1 MKKRLLSAAL
11 ALAMVLTLLP
21 FSAMPASAATIA
33 DGATA
38 SYHAKFDNVITDNG
52 TNAVPAWYAEVR
64 GADNKV
70 TGYEKITSGFIVG
83 SKYYSTWDQ
92 IPTKDTLTS
101 FTAIGS
107 SLTATLGTSVT
118 SVNADLYGD
127 GTSLTISGATAL
139 TSVTVTDSKYAS
151 EVSAGLRQ
159 KADKAT
165 LTAVGTLA
173 SDKAVSISLTN
184 VASNVAVN
192 LATTN
197 TANPVAALGHRV
209 TLNNA
214 SLGTITLG
222 TLGGQANATS
232 PKSSVAQ
239 NITLTNGSSCG
250 KITVKGNGS
259 RVQFTDSGD
268 ANTKVDIQGT
278 GASFTMA
285 GNSSAGALTLFGVSK
300 DNNGGKDSTAAP
312 PSVTITAGSVGTITY
327 SDDDAAKGN
336 ASVQLNSSSA
346 YSSKVTM
353 NKGTVTINSGHAGGV
368 ELKEGTLNVSGAGA
382 TTGDLTLGT
391 TKDTTLNV
399 SGTGHTVG
407 KIDGTMANLTLNIP
421 ESRTNT
427 YGKTGTDLST
437 YTKHSIKGGTWT
449 VEVPYSALDASL
461 AWQLNNATAKTYT
474 YYTQE
479 QLGEALTAQVKLG
492 VTANALTPTNSTSS
506 SGSSTLEFKSG
517 TVTWGKITKLA
528 TDDVIILPSSVNST
542 ATGRWTEFI
551 ATKPGTSYSSGYRYT
566 MPADTTVVL
575 DAGGGAASGNATKL
589 INAKITST
597 NVDTSV
603 RASINGN
610 VITLTGSLPIQ
621 TTPIELELT
630 TDVQDDQ
637 GVYRTVKV
645 TVIYNSSDKKL
656 TFRNPGSTS
665 LGFGITVPDLDR
677 LRLSNET
684 IYTLSASVKDINAAL
699 QLDSTG
705 KAVEVTVSASA
716 YATQALRDGLKAAL
730 EGTTPGDVAEFD
742 WTTAPA
748 IIQAINDVM
757 GGTTDSQIK
766 SWKDAANR
774 AHYLKNHTS
783 VPSTGIP
790 ANYLVYDTVHLV
802 PYLAVTVNEHNS
814 QGGTMKGTM
823 TPMYRIEVRDS
834 DPNPVDPFVAQTGRT
849 LGALTGVMA
858 EGTTNVGAKVKF
870 ASLDYPTTAAF
881 GGTASLFAHQDGT
894 YVYGYDR
901 SNGMTITH
909 AGKTGLGA
917 FEINKTDGLVTLY
930 EGKVEVASGVATVTP
945 ENKVATYSTL
955 QAAVD
960 DAKNAQ
966 LIVVDQNYTG
976 STSINVTGEARTIY
990 VQAVG
995 KTVVVANASGN
1006 LVESNNYGNLYSI
1019 KLNRD
1024 TAPIGGNITVS
1035 SATGGTASVSA
1046 NPATAGQ
1053 KVTVT
1058 LSAQAGYTPS
1068 GVSVKDSSGKAVS
1081 VSGSGSSY
1089 SFTMPAGSVTVTPS
1103 FTKTQVATNPTVHV
1117 SGTTGGSAYTSAG
1130 NNQVAP
1136 GTTVTVTT
1144 TPGTNQRTMGVSVTG
1159 ATAVRTGANTFQ
1171 FTVPSGYNT
1180 VTVTPRFDANNGTLF
1195 QDVWSYEY
1203 YSNPVRWAVERGITN
1218 GTSTYTFGSENVC
1231 TREDMVTFLWRAAGS
1246 PAVSSSVRNPFWDVQ
1261 AGSYYYNAVLWA
1273 VSKGITNGVS
1283 ANQFGVGQYVTRGQA
1298 VTFLYR
1304 YEGSPAAGTNSGF
1317 YDVNSREYYAKAV
1330 SWANAKGVTNGTSA
1344 TTFGP
1349 NEYCKRAQ
1357 IVTFLYRD
1365 ITGNRA

>member
-21 FSAMPASAATIA
+21 FSAMPASAAA
-33 DGATA
+33 AEGATA

-52 TNAVPAWYAEVR
+52 SNTVPAWYAEER
-64 GADNKV
+64 GPDNKV
-70 TGYEKITSGFIVG
+70 TGYEKITNGFIVG
-83 SKYYSTWDQ
+83 SKYYPTWNDV
-92 IPTKDTLTS
+92 PNNTTLTS
-101 FTAIGS
+101 FTAIGNV
-107 SLTATLGTSVT
+107 TATLGSNVT
-118 SVNADLYGD
+118 SVNADLYGKD
-127 GTSLTISGATAL
+127 TGLAITGPTAL
-139 TSVTVTDSKYAS
+139 TSVTVNDSKYAS

-159 KADKAT
+159 KNDKAS

-173 SDKAVSISLTN
+173 TNKAVSISLTN
-184 VASNVAVN
+184 VSSDAAIS
-192 LATTN
+192 LKTTN
-197 TANPVAALGHRV
+197 GATPAVALGHRV

-214 SLGTITLG
+214 KLGAITLG
-222 TLGGQANATS
+222 TLGDQANATS

-250 KITVKGNGS
+250 AITVEGNGS
-259 RVQFTDSGD
+259 RVQFTDSSTT
-268 ANTKVDIQGT
+268 AAAVTINGT

-285 GNSSAGALTLFGVSK
+285 GNSSAGDLTLFGVTQG
-300 DNNGGKDSTAAP
+300 NNGGKDSTAAP
-312 PSVTITAGSVGTITY
+312 PSVTITAGTVGTITY
-327 SDDDAAKGN
+327 KDNDAAKGN

-346 YSSKVTM
+346 YSGKVTM
-353 NKGTVTINSGHAGGV
+353 NKGTVAIQSGHASDV

-382 TTGDLTLGT
+382 TTGDLTLGA

-399 SGTGHTVG
+399 TGTGHTVG
-407 KIDGTMANLTLNIP
+407 GITMTVPANVTLNIP

-427 YGKTGTDLST
+427 YGKAGTDLST
-437 YTKHSIKGGTWT
+437 YTKHTIKGGTWVVT
-449 VEVPYSALDASL
+449 VPYSALDASL
-461 AWQLNNATAKTYT
+461 AWQFKKTTYT

-479 QLGEALTAQVKLG
+479 QLGEALTAQVKAG
-492 VTANALTPTNSTSS
+492 TPNTNTITPTNSAGTDTKSL
-506 SGSSTLEFKSG
+506 TFKSSAIE
-517 TVTWGKITKLA
+517 WGKITGLA
-528 TDDVIILPSSVNST
+528 LNDVVYLPSSVNST
-542 ATGRWTEFI
+542 AVGRWTQVI
-551 ATKPGTSYSSGYRYT
+551 NDGTTNVPGNSFAAGYRYT
-566 MPADTTVVL
+566 MPDTDVVL

-589 INAKITST
+589 INAAIAVT
-597 NVDTSV
+597 NASDVRKSV

-610 VITLTGSLPIQ
+610 VITLTGSLPVGTSAI
-621 TTPIELELT
+621 TLELT
-630 TDVQDDQ
+630 TDVQEAD
-637 GVYRTVKV
+637 GSYATVEIPVVYHSV
-645 TVIYNSSDKKL
+645 DKKL
-656 TFRNPGSTS
+656 TFQNPGNASYDY
-665 LGFGITVPDLDR
+665 GITVPDLDR
-677 LRLSNET
+677 LRLNDET
-684 IYTLSASVKDINAAL
+684 VYTLSASMKDINAAL
-699 QLDSTG
+699 ELETDT
-705 KAVEVTVSASA
+705 ADNIEVTVSASA
-716 YATQALRDGLKAAL
+716 YATQALRDGLKDAL
-730 EGTTPGDVAEFD
+730 ETDASFD
-742 WTTAPA
+742 WTDAPA

-766 SWKDAANR
+766 SWKDSADR
-774 AHYLKNHTS
+774 TYYLKTHQS
-783 VPSTGIP
+783 VPSTGVP
-790 ANYLVYDTVHLV
+790 SVFTTVHLV

-814 QGGTMKGTM
+814 QGGTMKGTL
-823 TPMYRIEVRDS
+823 TPMYRIEARS
-834 DPNPVDPFVAQTGRT
+834 TEAGVDPIVVQTGRT
-849 LGALTGVMA
+849 LGALTGIMA
-858 EGTTNVGAKVKF
+858 DDNHDGAVVKF
-870 ASLDYPTTAAF
+870 VSLDYPAGQTF
-881 GGTASLFAHQDGT
+881 GGTGATLFAHQDGT
-894 YVYGYDR
+894 YVYEYDTTD
-901 SNGMTITH
+901 GMTITH

-917 FEINKTDGLVTLY
+917 FEINKTDGLVKVYDATISFDTNMTTI
-930 EGKVEVASGVATVTP
+930 KVEGVTDD
-945 ENKVATYSTL
+945 NLVATYSTL

-960 DAKNAQ
+960 DAKNGQ
-966 LIVVDQNYTG
+966 YIEVDQNYTG
-976 STSINVTGEARTIY
+976 STSISVTGEARTIY

-995 KTVVVANASGN
+995 KNVVVANASGN
-1006 LVESNNYGNLYSI
+1006 LVESNKYGNLYSI

-1035 SATGGTASVSA
+1035 SATGGSASVSA
-1046 NPATAGQ
+1046 NPAQVGS

-1058 LSAQAGYTPS
+1058 LSAQAGYSPS

-1089 SFTMPAGSVTVTPS
+1089 SFTMPSGSVTVTPS
-1103 FTKTQVATNPTVHV
+1103 FTKTQVTNPTVHV
-1117 SGTTGGSAYTSAG
+1117 SSTTGGSAYTSAG

-1246 PAVSSSVRNPFWDVQ
+1246 PTVSSSVRNPFWDVQ

-1304 YEGSPAAGTNSGF
+1304 YEGSPAAGANSGF

>member
-21 FSAMPASAATIA
+21 MSAFAYDAAAST
-33 DGATA
+33 DNGKTA
-38 SYHAKFDNVITDNG
+38 QYHAKFDSQITDE
-52 TNAVPAWYAEVR
+52 AAPSVVPGWFIHDKDAN
-64 GADNKV
+64 NKPV
-70 TGYEKITSGFIVG
+70 YKEISSGFIVG
-83 SKYYSTWDQ
+83 GKYYNA
-92 IPTKDTLTS
+92 LTS
-101 FTAIGS
+101 APGGAGLTNFTVIGNV
-107 SLTATLGTSVT
+107 GTVAMLSTV
-118 SVNADLYGD
+118 
-127 GTSLTISGATAL
+127 
-139 TSVTVTDSKYAS
+139 TSVTVDVYGKGSSVTLTGDGLTNVTVNDSKYAS
-151 EVSAGLRQ
+151 EVSAGLRD
-159 KADKAT
+159 ADDKASVT
-165 LTAVGTLA
+165 LPTSWPTQ
-173 SDKAVSISLTN
+173 KAVSIRLTN
-184 VASNVAVN
+184 VDSSSAATLQNTDAN
-192 LATTN
+192 NRALAN
-197 TANPVAALGHRV
+197 SVYLENANIGAL
-209 TLNNA
+209 
-214 SLGTITLG
+214 TLG
-222 TLGGQANATS
+222 TVGTDANKTQARQTIQATKGS
-232 PKSSVAQ
+232 TIASITVVGNSSSVQ
-239 NITLTNGSSCG
+239 I
-250 KITVKGNGS
+250 
-259 RVQFTDSGD
+259 TDSTVTSTVGI
-268 ANTKVDIQGT
+268 NGT

-285 GNSSAGALTLFGVSK
+285 GDSSAGNLTLFGVAQG
-300 DNNGGKDSTAAP
+300 DNGGKDSTAAP
-312 PSVTITAGSVGTITY
+312 PSVTITAGSVGAITY
-327 SDDDAAKGN
+327 SDNDAAKGN

-346 YSSKVTM
+346 YSGKVTM
-353 NKGTVTINSGHAGGV
+353 NKGTVAIQSGHASGV
-368 ELKEGTLNVSGAGA
+368 DLKEGTLNVSGAGA
-382 TTGDLTLGT
+382 TTGDLTLGA

-399 SGTGHTVG
+399 TGTGHTVG
-407 KIDGTMANLTLNIP
+407 NISSTAMANVTLNIP

-427 YGKTGTDLST
+427 YGGTGTTLT
-437 YTKHSIKGGTWT
+437 GYTKHTIKGGTWT
-449 VEVPYSALDASL
+449 VEVPYAALDASL
-461 AWQLNNATAKTYT
+461 AWQLNNDTASTYT

-492 VTANALTPTNSTSS
+492 VDDNALTPTNSTSD
-506 SGSSTLEFKSG
+506 SGNSTLEFKSG
-517 TVTWGKITKLA
+517 TVTWGKITGLA
-528 TDDVIILPSSVNST
+528 VDDVIILPSAVNST

-551 ATKPGTSYSSGYRYT
+551 GTGDPGTSYNSGYRYT
-566 MPADTTVVL
+566 MPEDMTVVL

-589 INAKITST
+589 INAKITSGK
-597 NVDTSV
+597 VDTSV

-656 TFRNPGSTS
+656 TFRNPGSTP

-684 IYTLSASVKDINAAL
+684 VYTLSASVKDINAAL
-699 QLDSTG
+699 QLDSNSR
-705 KAVEVTVSASA
+705 AVEVTVSASA

-730 EGTTPGDVAEFD
+730 EGAGAGTTAVFD

-790 ANYLVYDTVHLV
+790 AAYLVYDDVYLV

-823 TPMYRIEVRDS
+823 TPMYRIEVRD
-834 DPNPVDPFVAQTGRT
+834 NTTVNTVDPFVAQTGRT

-858 EGTTNVGAKVKF
+858 DDTHDGAKVKF
-870 ASLDYPTTAAF
+870 YSLDYPTGQTF
-881 GGTASLFAHQDGT
+881 GGTGATLFAHQDGT

-901 SNGMTITH
+901 KDGMTITH
-909 AGKTGLGA
+909 AGKTGLGT
-917 FEINKTDGLVTLY
+917 FEINKTDGLVKLY
-930 EGKVEVASGVATVTP
+930 AGAVTVTNGKA
-945 ENKVATYSTL
+945 EYTQGKLVATYSTL

-960 DAKNAQ
+960 DAENAQ
-966 LIVVDQNYTG
+966 VIEVDQNYTG
-976 STSINVTGEARTIY
+976 STSISVTGEARTIY

-995 KTVVVANASGN
+995 KNVVVANASGN

-1035 SATGGTASVSA
+1035 SATGGSASVSA
-1046 NPATAGQ
+1046 NPAQVGS

-1058 LSAQAGYTPS
+1058 LSAQAGYSPS

-1089 SFTMPAGSVTVTPS
+1089 SFTMPSGSVTVTPS
-1103 FTKTQVATNPTVHV
+1103 FTKTQVTNPTVHV
-1117 SGTTGGSAYTSAG
+1117 SSTTGGSAYTSAG

-1304 YEGSPAAGTNSGF
+1304 YEGSPAAGANSGF

>member
-21 FSAMPASAATIA
+21 MSAFAYDAATST
-33 DGATA
+33 DRGKTA
-38 SYHAKFDNVITDNG
+38 QYHAKFDSQITDE
-52 TNAVPAWYAEVR
+52 TDPSDVPGWFIHDKD
-64 GADNKV
+64 ADNKPV
-70 TGYEKITSGFIVG
+70 YKKISSGFIVG
-83 SKYYSTWDQ
+83 GKYYDA
-92 IPTKDTLTS
+92 LTS
-101 FTAIGS
+101 APGGAGLTNFTVIGS
-107 SLTATLGTSVT
+107 VGTVT
-118 SVNADLYGD
+118 MLSTV
-127 GTSLTISGATAL
+127 
-139 TSVTVTDSKYAS
+139 TSVTVDVYGEGSSVTLTGDGLTNVTVNDSKYAS
-151 EVSAGLRQ
+151 EVSAGLRD
-159 KADKAT
+159 ADDKASVT
-165 LTAVGTLA
+165 LPTSWPTQ
-173 SDKAVSISLTN
+173 KAVSIRLTN
-184 VASNVAVN
+184 VDSSSAATLQATDANGRA
-192 LATTN
+192 LAN
-197 TANPVAALGHRV
+197 SVYLENANIGAL
-209 TLNNA
+209 
-214 SLGTITLG
+214 TLG
-222 TLGGQANATS
+222 TVGTDANKTQARQTIQATKGS
-232 PKSSVAQ
+232 TIASITVVGNSSSVQ
-239 NITLTNGSSCG
+239 I
-250 KITVKGNGS
+250 
-259 RVQFTDSGD
+259 TDSTIGS
-268 ANTKVDIQGT
+268 AGTGGAVSITGT
-278 GASFTMA
+278 GASFNMS
-285 GNSSAGALTLFGVSK
+285 GNSLAGALTLFGITK

-327 SDDDAAKGN
+327 SDNDAAKGN

-346 YSSKVTM
+346 YSGKVIM
-353 NKGTVTINSGHAGGV
+353 NKGTVTIQSGHASGV

-382 TTGDLTLGT
+382 TTGDLTLGA

-399 SGTGHTVG
+399 TGTGHTVG

-427 YGKTGTDLST
+427 YGGTGTTLVG
-437 YTKHSIKGGTWT
+437 YTKHTIKGGTWKNS
-449 VEVPYSALDASL
+449 VAYSALDASL
-461 AWQLNNATAKTYT
+461 AWQFNNTTYT
-474 YYTQE
+474 YYTQA
-479 QLGEALTAQVKLG
+479 QLGDALTAQVKTG
-492 VTANALTPTNSTSS
+492 DIDTNAITPTNTA
-506 SGSSTLEFKSG
+506 GTGTLSLSFKSG
-517 TVTWGKITKLA
+517 TIDWGKITKLSQH
-528 TDDVIILPSSVNST
+528 DRIILPSTINAT
-542 ATGRWTEFI
+542 PTGRWTE
-551 ATKPGTSYSSGYRYT
+551 TVENGDPGNSYSSGYDYG
-566 MPADTTVVL
+566 MPSKSVTL
-575 DAGGGAASGNATKL
+575 DAGGGAVSGNATKL
-589 INAKITST
+589 TNVEITSG

-610 VITLTGSLPIQ
+610 VITITGSLPIQ
-621 TTPIELELT
+621 TTAIGLELT
-630 TDVQDDQ
+630 TDVQKAD
-637 GVYRTVKV
+637 GKYATVPVSVVY
-645 TVIYNSSDKKL
+645 YSSDKTL
-656 TFRNPGSTS
+656 RFANPAGDS
-665 LGFGITVPDLDR
+665 LGYGMTVPDLDR

-684 IYTLSASVKDINAAL
+684 VYTLSASVKDINAAL
-699 QLDSTG
+699 KLDATS

-716 YATQALRDGLKAAL
+716 YATQALRDGLKTAL
-730 EGTTPGDVAEFD
+730 EGAGAVTTAVFD

-766 SWKDAANR
+766 SWKDSADR
-774 AHYLKNHTS
+774 TYYLKNHTS
-783 VPSTGIP
+783 VPSTGAP
-790 ANYLVYDTVHLV
+790 AMYDEVYLV

-823 TPMYRIEVRDS
+823 TPMYRIEARS
-834 DPNPVDPFVAQTGRT
+834 TKTATTGQPALDPIVVQTGRT

-858 EGTTNVGAKVKF
+858 DDTHDGAKVKF
-870 ASLDYPTTAAF
+870 YSLDYPKGQTF
-881 GGTASLFAHQDGT
+881 GGTGATLFAHQDGT
-894 YVYGYDR
+894 YVYGYDTTT
-901 SNGMTITH
+901 GMTITH
-909 AGKTGLGA
+909 AGKTGLGT
-917 FEINKTDGLVTLY
+917 FEINKTDGLVKLY
-930 EGKVEVASGVATVTP
+930 KGAVTVTNGKA
-945 ENKVATYSTL
+945 EYKRRDLVAIYSTL

-960 DAKNAQ
+960 DAENAQ
-966 LIVVDQNYTG
+966 VIEVDQNYTG
-976 STSINVTGEARTIY
+976 STSISVTGDARTIY

-995 KTVVVANASGN
+995 KNVVVANASGN

-1035 SATGGTASVSA
+1035 SATGGSASVSA
-1046 NPATAGQ
+1046 NPAQVGS

-1058 LSAQAGYTPS
+1058 LSAQAGYSPS

-1089 SFTMPAGSVTVTPS
+1089 SFTMPSGSVTVTPS

-1144 TPGTNQRTMGVSVTG
+1144 TPGANQRTMGVSVTG

-1304 YEGSPAAGTNSGF
+1304 YEGSPAAGSNSGF

-1330 SWANAKGVTNGTSA
+1330 SWANSKGVTNGTSA

>member
-21 FSAMPASAATIA
+21 FSAMPASAAA
-33 DGATA
+33 AEGATA

-52 TNAVPAWYAEVR
+52 SNTVPAWYAEKR
-64 GADNKV
+64 GPDNKV

-83 SKYYSTWDQ
+83 SKYYPTWNDV
-92 IPTKDTLTS
+92 PNNTTLTS
-101 FTAIGS
+101 FTAIGNVA
-107 SLTATLGTSVT
+107 ATLGSNVT
-118 SVNADLYGD
+118 SVNADLYGE
-127 GTSLTISGATAL
+127 GTALTITGPTAL
-139 TSVTVTDSKYAS
+139 TSVTVNDSKYAS

-159 KADKAT
+159 KNDKAS

-173 SDKAVSISLTN
+173 TNKAVSISLTN
-184 VASNVAVN
+184 VSSDAAIS

-197 TANPVAALGHRV
+197 GATPAVALGHRV

-214 SLGTITLG
+214 KLGAITLG
-222 TLGGQANATS
+222 KLGGAANATS
-232 PKSSVAQ
+232 PNSSTAQ

-250 KITVKGNGS
+250 AITVVGNGS
-259 RVQFTDSGD
+259 RVQFTDSSTT
-268 ANTKVDIQGT
+268 AAVNITGT

-285 GNSSAGALTLFGVSK
+285 GNSKAGDLTLFGVFQT
-300 DNNGGKDSTAAP
+300 NNGGKDSTAAP
-312 PSVTITAGSVGTITY
+312 PSVTITAGTVGTITY
-327 SDDDAAKGN
+327 SNDDAAKGN

-346 YSSKVTM
+346 YSGKVTM
-353 NKGTVTINSGHAGGV
+353 TKGTVTINSGHAGGV

-382 TTGDLTLGT
+382 TTGDLTLGA

-407 KIDGTMANLTLNIP
+407 NISSTAMANVTLNIP

-427 YGKTGTDLST
+427 YGTDATNLTS
-437 YTKHSIKGGTWT
+437 YTKHTIKGGTWKA
-449 VEVPYSALDASL
+449 EVPYSALDASL
-461 AWQLNNATAKTYT
+461 AWQLNNNTAKTYT

-492 VTANALTPTNSTSS
+492 VANNALTPTNSTSD
-506 SGSSTLEFKSG
+506 SGNSTLEFKSG
-517 TVTWGKITKLA
+517 TVTWGKITGLA
-528 TDDVIILPSSVNST
+528 VDDVIILPSAVNST

-551 ATKPGTSYSSGYRYT
+551 GTGDPGTSYNSGYRYT
-566 MPADTTVVL
+566 MPEDTTVVL

-589 INAKITST
+589 INAKITSGK
-597 NVDTSV
+597 VDTSV

-621 TTPIELELT
+621 TTPIKLELT

-656 TFRNPGSTS
+656 TFRNPGSTP

-684 IYTLSASVKDINAAL
+684 VYTLSASVKDINAAL
-699 QLDSTG
+699 ELDSTS

-716 YATQALRDGLKAAL
+716 YATQALRDGLKTAL
-730 EGTTPGDVAEFD
+730 EGEGAGNVAVFD
-742 WTTAPA
+742 WTGAPA

-774 AHYLKNHTS
+774 AYYLKNHTS

-790 ANYLVYDTVHLV
+790 AAYLVYDDVYLV

-834 DPNPVDPFVAQTGRT
+834 DVSLKAADPFVAQTGRT

-858 EGTTNVGAKVKF
+858 DDTHVGANVKF
-870 ASLDYPTTAAF
+870 YSLDYPTGQTF
-881 GGTASLFAHQDGT
+881 GGTGATLFAHQDGT
-894 YVYGYDR
+894 YVYEYGND
-901 SNGMTITH
+901 GMTITH

-930 EGKVEVASGVATVTP
+930 EGKVEVAGGVATVKP
-945 ENKVATYSTL
+945 EDKVATYSTL

-976 STSINVTGEARTIY
+976 STSISVTGEARTIY

-995 KTVVVANASGN
+995 KNVVVANASGN

-1035 SATGGTASVSA
+1035 SATGGSASVSA
-1046 NPATAGQ
+1046 NPAQVGS

-1058 LSAQAGYTPS
+1058 LSAQAGYSPS

-1089 SFTMPAGSVTVTPS
+1089 SFTMPSGSVTVTPS
-1103 FTKTQVATNPTVHV
+1103 FTKTQVTNPTVHV
-1117 SGTTGGSAYTSAG
+1117 SSTTGGSAYTSAG

-1304 YEGSPAAGTNSGF
+1304 YEGSPAAGANSGF